1 MKKPAEAALPVAP
14 PPSLWRLFLG
24 FFIMGSTSLGGGVI
38 AYLRTGLVTH
48 YRWLDDET
56 FVELMAIS
64 QSLPGLN
71 ATNMSIL
78 AGDRLRGWPG
88 ALVAALGMCLPGASL
103 MTAAAFVVGVGGDA
117 CQESLGDRI
126 VAAGAVGL
134 VTVVGV
140 QLGRKMLYEIAD
152 YVFVAVTIVLV
163 AFLHVPV
170 LYAMIG
176 VGVVAIWW
184 HRPRS
189 GTAPHAPRHKDPEH
203 HDPHA

>member
-1 MKKPAEAALPVAP
+1 MKKPAAAPLPVAP
-14 PPSLWRLFLG
+14 PPSLWGLFLG
-24 FFIMGSTSLGGGVI
+24 FFIMGATSLGGGVI

-88 ALVAALGMCLPGASL
+88 ALLGALGMCLPGASL
-103 MTAAAFVVGVGGDA
+103 MTAAAFAVGVGGDDPISKA
-117 CQESLGDRI
+117 FLHAI
-126 VAAGAVGL
+126 AAGAVGL

-140 QLGRKMLYEIAD
+140 QLGAKMLYEIAD
-152 YVFVAVTIVLV
+152 YVFAAITIVLV

-176 VGVVAIWW
+176 VGAVAIWW
-184 HRPRS
+184 HRPRK
-189 GTAPHAPRHKDPEH
+189 GTAPQAPQHKDPQH

>member
-1 MKKPAEAALPVAP
+1 MRKPVATPALPLAP

-24 FFIMGSTSLGGGVI
+24 FFIMGGTSLGGGVI

-103 MTAAAFVVGVGGDA
+103 MTAAAFAYGVGGDDPISKA
-117 CQESLGDRI
+117 FLHAI
-126 VAAGAVGL
+126 AAGAVGL

-140 QLGRKMLYEIAD
+140 QLGAKMLYEIAD
-152 YVFVAVTIVLV
+152 YAFVAITIVLV
-163 AFLHVPV
+163 AFFHVSV
-170 LYAMIG
+170 LYTLIG
-176 VGVVAIWW
+176 VGAVAIWW
-184 HRPRS
+184 HRPRKT
-189 GTAPHAPRHKDPEH
+189 GLPDAKAPAHKEP
-203 HDPHA
+203 AS

>member
-1 MKKPAEAALPVAP
+1 MKKPAAAPLPVAP
-14 PPSLWRLFLG
+14 APSLWRLFLG
-24 FFIMGSTSLGGGVI
+24 FLIMGSTSLGGGVI

-88 ALVAALGMCLPGASL
+88 ALLGALGMCLPGASL
-103 MTAAAFVVGVGGDA
+103 MTAAAFAVGVGGDDPISKA
-117 CQESLGDRI
+117 FLHAI
-126 VAAGAVGL
+126 AAGAVGL

-140 QLGRKMLYEIAD
+140 QLGAKMLYEIAD
-152 YVFVAVTIVLV
+152 YVFVAITIVLV
-163 AFLHVPV
+163 AFLHVQV

-176 VGVVAIWW
+176 VGAVAIWW
-184 HRPRS
+184 HRPRK
-189 GTAPHAPRHKDPEH
+189 GTAPHAPLHKDPQH

>member
-1 MKKPAEAALPVAP
+1 MKNPATVALPVAP

-24 FFIMGSTSLGGGVI
+24 FFMMGATSLGGGVI

-48 YRWLDDET
+48 YRWLDDKT

-88 ALVAALGMCLPGASL
+88 ALLGALGMCLPGASL
-103 MTAAAFVVGVGGDA
+103 MTAAAFAVGVGGDDPVSKA
-117 CQESLGDRI
+117 FLHAI
-126 VAAGAVGL
+126 AAGAVGL

-140 QLGRKMLYEIAD
+140 QLGAKMLYEIAD
-152 YVFVAVTIVLV
+152 YVFVAITIVLV
-163 AFLHVPV
+163 AFLHVQV
-170 LYAMIG
+170 IYALVG
-176 VGVVAIWW
+176 VGAVAIWW
-184 HRPRS
+184 HRPRK
-189 GTAPHAPRHKDPEH
+189 TEPHDVKKPAPEDPVS
-203 HDPHA
+203 

>member
-1 MKKPAEAALPVAP
+1 MSKPATVPLPVAP

-88 ALVAALGMCLPGASL
+88 ALFGALGMCLPGASL
-103 MTAAAFVVGVGGDA
+103 MTAAAFAVGVGGDDPVSKA
-117 CQESLGDRI
+117 FLHAI
-126 VAAGAVGL
+126 AAGAVGL

-140 QLGRKMLYEIAD
+140 QLGAKMLYEIAD
-152 YVFVAVTIVLV
+152 YVFVAITIVLV
-163 AFLHVPV
+163 AFLHVSV
-170 LYAMIG
+170 LYALVG
-176 VGVVAIWW
+176 VGAVAIWW
-184 HRPRS
+184 HRPRKT
-189 GTAPHAPRHKDPEH
+189 GPRDIKASPHKDPL
-203 HDPHA
+203 A

>member
-1 MKKPAEAALPVAP
+1 MSKPAAVPLPLAP

-88 ALVAALGMCLPGASL
+88 ALLGALGMCLPGATL
-103 MTAAAFVVGVGGDA
+103 MTAAAFAVGIGGDDPISKA
-117 CQESLGDRI
+117 FLHAI
-126 VAAGAVGL
+126 AAGAVGL
-134 VTVVGV
+134 VTVVGM
-140 QLGRKMLYEIAD
+140 QLGAKMLYEIAD
-152 YVFVAVTIVLV
+152 YVFVAITIVLV
-163 AFLHVPV
+163 AFLHVSV
-170 LYAMIG
+170 LYALIG
-176 VGVVAIWW
+176 VGAVAIWW
-184 HRPRS
+184 HRPRK
-189 GTAPHAPRHKDPEH
+189 AALPDAKDPAHKE
-203 HDPHA
+203 PAS